1 MVRLLPP
8 RLRVPLNRRA
18 IHAFLARHMYHRRCK
33 VDPLWNSVLVAGF
46 HKGEGYV
53 F

>member
-1 MVRLLPP
+1 
-8 RLRVPLNRRA
+8 
-18 IHAFLARHMYHRRCK
+18 MYHRRCK

-53 F
+53 SFLLIAFTLALVIGWVRMLP